1 MPDDQPPP
9 INREWLKRMREN
21 KPALL
26 HELCAMFLKDE
37 PERIKPIR
45 SAVETGDLELARYHA
60 HSLKGPQ
67 RSWAWPPCATR
78 AVMWSMPRAMRKRT
92 CCQCAWSD
100 WIARPRLCA
109 TRCASNFRKRN
120 F

>member
-37 PERIKPIR
+37 PERIKTIR

-60 HSLKGPQ
+60 HSLKG
-67 RSWAWPPCATR
+67 AA
-78 AVMWSMPRAMRKRT
+78 AVMGMAALCDACRDVEYAARDAQADVLPVRLERLDRAAKAVCDAMRVELPQT
-92 CCQCAWSD
+92 
-100 WIARPRLCA
+100 
-109 TRCASNFRKRN
+109 
-120 F
+120 